1 MRSRRDSLQVCRV
14 RGTFDQFTDES
25 RTNGILA
32 DPSICDSSSL
42 QPADEGLL
50 SARNREIAQLDS
62 FRLTCLPS
70 AHGPLRAC
78 PADREIP
85 HTLARSA
92 RKIGGQFFVKMKAK
106 LTRRLQE
113 HFLVRFT
120 FWAQPTLT
128 GFLLLQV
135 ALNERTRA
143 PLNTVEGL
151 CSALWLGEKS
161 DVRCYLSWRA
171 TEKIHIDCFFF
182 FASPC
187 SLVCSVHKEDG
198 AGNRLGRLRGCSGF
212 TTAKKYGVV
221 SRAIKRFLL

>member
-1 MRSRRDSLQVCRV
+1 
-14 RGTFDQFTDES
+14 
-25 RTNGILA
+25 
-32 DPSICDSSSL
+32 
-42 QPADEGLL
+42 
-50 SARNREIAQLDS
+50 
-62 FRLTCLPS
+62 
-70 AHGPLRAC
+70 
-78 PADREIP
+78 
-85 HTLARSA
+85 
-92 RKIGGQFFVKMKAK
+92 MKAK
-106 LTRRLQE
+106 STRRLQE

-161 DVRCYLSWRA
+161 DVRCILIMARHR
-171 TEKIHIDCFFF
+171 KIHIDWSFF

-187 SLVCSVHKEDG
+187 SLVCSVHKQDG
-198 AGNRLGRLRGCSGF
+198 AGNRLGRLRGCSVF

-221 SRAIKRFLL
+221 FARKEAFFLCVMVVEDQFQARALSSVWRAQNCWLSFGATDGTLRRQAPTRACVYTRALGGHWKHRCACG